1 VNQVSVEYDADLWI
15 RVPLDYVDT
24 RWADAAQWAEW
35 IAGEA
40 TRGRPDAETIA
51 PVVRSEADAE
61 PAAMPRIEW
70 LGVARDW
77 VCYVATDDH
86 DPAAVNAR
94 VIDADVLFAAVGEA
108 ARASRHRTKRT
119 RHPRQSSPSCC
130 SRPGTSSSVPCAG
143 SFPPPDTG
151 PGIRSFGGL
160 GNPTYH

>member
-1 VNQVSVEYDADLWI
+1 MNQVSVEYDADLWI

-77 VCYVATDDH
+77 VCYVATNDH

-108 ARASRHRTKRT
+108 ARVAPSDEADAPSAAVLTELLLETGDVILSTLRWQLPAS
-119 RHPRQSSPSCC
+119 
-130 SRPGTSSSVPCAG
+130 
-143 SFPPPDTG
+143 
-151 PGIRSFGGL
+151 
-160 GNPTYH
+160 